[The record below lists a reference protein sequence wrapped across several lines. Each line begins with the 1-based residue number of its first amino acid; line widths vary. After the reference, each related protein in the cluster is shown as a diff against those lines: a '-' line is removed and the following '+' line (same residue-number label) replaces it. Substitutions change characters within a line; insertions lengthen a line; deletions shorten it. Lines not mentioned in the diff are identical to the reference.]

1 MSNYVVILWVALL
14 GGIAIVVQAQFTGIM
29 DKGMGTLESV
39 FITYGLGGAAIA
51 LVMLLY
57 RGGNLQAWRT
67 VPWYALLAGL
77 LGLVIIGSLS
87 FAVPR
92 LGLIVTFTIL
102 VATQFVL
109 GAIFDHFGVFGAEI
123 RPYTTQKFLGTI
135 ILFIGVWL
143 IIR

>member
-1 MSNYVVILWVALL
+1 MSNYIAILLVALL

-39 FITYGLGGAAIA
+39 FITYGLGGAVIA
-51 LVMLLY
+51 LVMLLV

-123 RPYTTQKFLGTI
+123 RPYTIQKFLGTI

>member
-1 MSNYVVILWVALL
+1 MSNYLFLLLVALL
-14 GGIAIVVQAQFTGIM
+14 GGIAVVVQAQFTALM
-29 DKGMGTLESV
+29 DKGLGTLESV

-51 LVMLLY
+51 LIMFIN
-57 RGGNLQAWRT
+57 RGGNLQAWRN

-87 FAVPR
+87 YAVPR
-92 LGLIVTFTIL
+92 LGLIVTFTIF

-109 GAIFDHFGVFGAEI
+109 GAIFDHFGLFGAEI
-123 RPYTTQKFLGTI
+123 RPFNTQKLIGTI
-135 ILFIGVWL
+135 IVLFGVWL